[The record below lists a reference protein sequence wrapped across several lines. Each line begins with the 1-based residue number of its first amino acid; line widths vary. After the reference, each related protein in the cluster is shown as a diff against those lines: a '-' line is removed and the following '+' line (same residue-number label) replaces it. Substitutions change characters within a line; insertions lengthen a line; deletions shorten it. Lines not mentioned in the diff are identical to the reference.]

1 MKNINYAHW
10 RQIYDENLANYRQKE
25 KSKLL
30 GDQLKTKDSTECA
43 VCGQLVTDN
52 EVEYHLLKH
61 SEQVTPNA
69 KYKID
74 LTFREAN
81 SKIKIEKLTFIPLFL
96 NYYKGRYIRTFLNL
110 LNVTDWYKLEDENGT
125 TVRWCKVKSKL
136 IRTLW
141 LILVIIT
148 ITFK

>member
-43 VCGQLVTDN
+43 VCGQLVT
-52 EVEYHLLKH
+52 ESETEYHLLKH
-61 SEQVTPNA
+61 AEAVTKGA

-74 LTFREAN
+74 LSFREAN
-81 SKIKIEKLTFIPLFL
+81 RQIKDNGITFIPLFL
-96 NYYKGRYIRTFLNL
+96 NFYRDRFIKTFLNL
-110 LNVTDWYKLEDENGT
+110 LNVPDWYKLGDENGT